1 MSKDSTETVG
11 EAICDGTGPVR
22 RRGEQRDGAVDP
34 VVAWVVEKAPG
45 RRGRGEDEGRPGGAF
60 EPDDRSELEHS
71 LRDADDRSTGAPV
84 WVHRVQIRDQNGDW
98 HDLIDPGP
106 ISLWPPGRNENV
118 PGKNTK
124 DKPSLA
130 ERLDYDLPGVK
141 HDPDEWDTLTP
152 GPATDKKFFQLFKD
166 NGLMV
171 GDTGLLKPD
180 AETAKRNSWEGPVL
194 TPNERELRDRLLKAY
209 RQWFIGQPKLPT
221 KPHYRTASMADNH
234 ARTAEGLYSFA
245 LRHGVRDPEKYGLP
259 MEAATFRPTAQP
271 RAVAYDAPKRGME
284 VRKPHGIITVRERY
298 L

>member
-1 MSKDSTETVG
+1 M
-11 EAICDGTGPVR
+11 
-22 RRGEQRDGAVDP
+22 
-34 VVAWVVEKAPG
+34 
-45 RRGRGEDEGRPGGAF
+45 
-60 EPDDRSELEHS
+60 
-71 LRDADDRSTGAPV
+71 RDADDRSTGAPV

-221 KPHYRTASMADNH
+221 KPHYRTASMDDNH

-259 MEAATFRPTAQP
+259 MEAAAFRPSAKP
-271 RAVAYDAPKRGME
+271 RAVAYNAPRRGME
-284 VRKPHGIITVRERY
+284 VRKPHGIVTVRERY